1 MSPEYK
7 CHVNIISVSRKIS
20 GLATVVSTQKKT
32 VNKRDKYLLQK
43 YIAFKFN
50 MFVFKQNVRK
60 NDTFKG
66 LKHRMLCLFYFLF
79 FLTIFRDT
87 GEDIPLES
95 SF

>member
-7 CHVNIISVSRKIS
+7 CYVNIISIWRKIF
-20 GLATVVSTQKKT
+20 GLATVVSTQKQT
-32 VNKRDKYLLQK
+32 INKRDKYLLQK
-43 YIAFKFN
+43 YIAFKFD

-60 NDTFKG
+60 SDSFKG
-66 LKHRMLCLFYFLF
+66 LKHRKLCLFYFLF
-79 FLTIFRDT
+79 FFTFFRDT